1 MLSGC
6 SLVSSGLL
14 HSLRSS
20 ILYLALLLLA
30 VISSL
35 ASGQVVDDLCI
46 CSPTTFTFTLDFAGA
61 CPGTVEEG
69 PGISSVN
76 CFDISNSTDLVPV
89 SVSTIQVL
97 ELDQGLQNL
106 NGQRYDGPFEEGD
119 SVTFTSVATGVITE
133 KSEVPGG
140 LQVNTI
146 GTNAEGVPVLYSFIV
161 DYSNSCSDTPIF
173 QIGDQ
178 IGWIIIVSFDF
189 RYCVGECTF
198 SHFVFSSRTSL
209 LQGRNIVLPQR

>member
-1 MLSGC
+1 MHSGC
-6 SLVSSGLL
+6 SLESSGLL
-14 HSLRSS
+14 DSLRSS
-20 ILYLALLLLA
+20 VLYLALLLLA

-46 CSPTTFTFTLDFAGA
+46 CSPTTFTFTLDFAGT

-69 PGISSVN
+69 GPGISKVN

-89 SVSTIQVL
+89 SVLTIQVL
-97 ELDQGLQNL
+97 ELDLGLQSL
-106 NGQRYDGPFEEGD
+106 NAQRYDGPFEDGD

-133 KSEVPGG
+133 KSEIPGG
-140 LQVNTI
+140 LQVNTF
-146 GTNAEGVPVLYSFIV
+146 GTNAEGVPVLNSFIV

-178 IGWIIIVSFDF
+178 IGWIIIVSVDF
-189 RYCVGECTF
+189 RYC
-198 SHFVFSSRTSL
+198 
-209 LQGRNIVLPQR
+209 